1 MIRIE
6 RDVSEEFP
14 VKKKKDEN
22 MEVLYVA
29 WSSEGVQLDYSNGKG
44 DLGENETRIRWEYSI
59 AKNEGFVH

>member
-1 MIRIE
+1 MPFDKGVGFCVPKKRQMRRISINYCNPKKLLSDRLVIRIE

-29 WSSEGVQLDYSNGKG
+29 
-44 DLGENETRIRWEYSI
+44 
-59 AKNEGFVH
+59 